1 MEVPPHV
8 AVCGTIAGAY
18 LIAVLWEDAYHS
30 SRNPNLSKGVVCCN
44 WLTSIQWHKC
54 FAAFSA
60 CALADAECALICS
73 WTCGAAGSLLCILA
87 RMVVLSRHWYN
98 SSAGDGSL
106 VLIAVARS
114 ASKARCGS
122 APLYLALWSVC
133 LTDLMH
139 ASANP
144 LDCG

>member
-1 MEVPPHV
+1 M
-8 AVCGTIAGAY
+8 
-18 LIAVLWEDAYHS
+18 
-30 SRNPNLSKGVVCCN
+30 
-44 WLTSIQWHKC
+44 
-54 FAAFSA
+54 
-60 CALADAECALICS
+60 AD
-73 WTCGAAGSLLCILA
+73 GLLLHILA
-87 RMVVLSRHWYN
+87 RMVVLSQCWYN

-106 VLIAVARS
+106 VLIGVAQS

-122 APLYLALWSVC
+122 ARLYFAHWSVC

>member
-1 MEVPPHV
+1 M
-8 AVCGTIAGAY
+8 
-18 LIAVLWEDAYHS
+18 
-30 SRNPNLSKGVVCCN
+30 
-44 WLTSIQWHKC
+44 
-54 FAAFSA
+54 
-60 CALADAECALICS
+60 AD
-73 WTCGAAGSLLCILA
+73 GSLLYILA

-106 VLIAVARS
+106 VSMGVAQS
-114 ASKARCGS
+114 ASRVRCGL
-122 APLYLALWSVC
+122 APLYLALWSAC